1 MTAAVIRRTVISLLA
16 LSVPLM
22 IFLTVHQVYSYQV
35 LEQRVREMKEEQ
47 ADLFEKNKRMI
58 ANIAIM
64 SSPARIEEIAR
75 EKLELESL
83 DSEKKLRIIVKRRTR
98 PKEGGDG

>member
-1 MTAAVIRRTVISLLA
+1 MTARVIKRTVFVLLA

-22 IFLTVHQVYSYQV
+22 VFLTVHQVYSYQA
-35 LEQRVREMKEEQ
+35 LEQQVRDMKKEQ

-75 EKLELESL
+75 EKLELKPL
-83 DSEKKLRIIVKRRTR
+83 DSEKKLRIIVKRRAK
-98 PKEGGDG
+98 PEEGGDG